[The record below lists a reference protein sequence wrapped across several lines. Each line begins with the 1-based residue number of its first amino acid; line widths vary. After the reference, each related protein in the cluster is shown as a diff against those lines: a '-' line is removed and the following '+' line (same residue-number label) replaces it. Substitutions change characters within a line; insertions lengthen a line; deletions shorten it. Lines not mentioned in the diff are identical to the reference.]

1 MFEQCIAKQ
10 NQMIGTQKRLLILQL
25 SDFLSL
31 IILKYCIFI
40 NWVKKLYHGI
50 IVFCKQRIKTKLGY
64 QIK

>member
-31 IILKYCIFI
+31 IILSF
-40 NWVKKLYHGI
+40 L
-50 IVFCKQRIKTKLGY
+50 
-64 QIK
+64 